1 MLLSAKS
8 KRIRQ
13 DHGHPSKKLKML
25 SKAIDVGNQVTT
37 IYAGDSRLIC
47 GKIKYSN
54 FKPDLN

>member
-1 MLLSAKS
+1 
-8 KRIRQ
+8 
-13 DHGHPSKKLKML
+13 ML